1 MRNRILLG
9 VVLVTGCGGGEL
21 TGDTTGSGGSTTVA
35 SGGTGGSSTGGSAT
49 GGNATG
55 GNASGGS
62 ASGGNASGG
71 SGGSVEAWPTCDLQE
86 PNVPAKTLPQ
96 IWTDNPATPA
106 RAWVSGVFV
115 SAVSGAGCVA
125 NTSCQIFVQQGESY
139 ADHNAAKKQSI
150 RFAVAPAAASRFVG
164 IVAGDRV
171 DLDARAFRD
180 TTDGKN
186 ELIFLVTDNL
196 KGCMKKTGTGTLVP
210 VTTTLDLLSVPEYE
224 ANGPIL
230 VKIDTVTGRPHL
242 PAETFALWDT
252 GAPLPGDLTTV
263 TSLSPFFIT
272 TSAFSGL
279 TAEQVTDFAS
289 VTGVFGIF
297 TPDAV
302 PLVKYEEIYPRSM
315 AEVIL
320 D

>member
-1 MRNRILLG
+1 MRIRILLG
-9 VVLVTGCGGGEL
+9 LLLVTGCGGGEL
-21 TGDTTGSGGSTTVA
+21 TGGDTTGSGGATTA
-35 SGGTGGSSTGGSAT
+35 SGGAGGNSTGGAATGGEATGGS
-49 GGNATG
+49 
-55 GNASGGS
+55 ASGGS
-62 ASGGNASGG
+62 ASGGSASGG
-71 SGGSVEAWPTCDLQE
+71 AGGGVEAWPTCDLQE

-96 IWTDNPATPA
+96 IWIDNPATPS
-106 RAWVSGVFV
+106 RAWVSGVYV

-125 NTSCQIFVQQGESY
+125 NSSCQIFVQQSETY
-139 ADHNAAKKQSI
+139 ADLNAAKKQSI

-164 IVAGDRV
+164 LAAGDRV

-210 VTTTLDLLSVPEYE
+210 VTTTLDVLSVPEYE

-230 VKIDTVTGRPHL
+230 VRVDTVTGRPHL

-263 TSLSPFFIT
+263 TSLSPFFL
-272 TSAFSGL
+272 SGAAFTGL

-315 AEVIL
+315 AEVIV